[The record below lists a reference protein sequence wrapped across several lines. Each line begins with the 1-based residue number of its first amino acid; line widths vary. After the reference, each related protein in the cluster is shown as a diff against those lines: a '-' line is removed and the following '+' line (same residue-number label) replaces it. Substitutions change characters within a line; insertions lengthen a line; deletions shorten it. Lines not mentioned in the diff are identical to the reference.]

1 MKRLLPL
8 IGLTALLMLSGT
20 GLSGQ
25 QTRQG
30 IALFNGKDL
39 SNWTF
44 YLQDPDVDPSTVFTV
59 QDGVIRIK
67 GDPFGYMRTK
77 DEYSDYRL
85 TLEWRWPVEATNSG
99 VFLHV
104 QPEDNIWPQCFEC
117 QLAAGRA
124 GDIFCAGGTRMA
136 EMTQRPIISKYNESN
151 EKPVGEWNRVEITCE
166 GNTIEIIV
174 NGLLQNRGTEASVT
188 KGNICLQ
195 SEGKDIE
202 FRNILLT
209 PLNP

>member
-1 MKRLLPL
+1 MKRLFT
-8 IGLTALLMLSGT
+8 LTALVLMLLNAGADIF
-20 GLSGQ
+20 GQ

-59 QDGVIRIK
+59 QDGVIHIR
-67 GDPFGYMRTK
+67 GDFGYMRTK

-85 TLEWRWPVEATNSG
+85 TLEWRWPEEATNSG
-99 VFLHV
+99 VFLHT
-104 QPEDNIWPQCFEC
+104 QSEDNIWPQNFEC

-124 GDIFCAGGTRMA
+124 GDIYCAGGTKMA
-136 EMTQRPIISKYNESN
+136 EMTQRPIISKFNESN
-151 EKPVGEWNRVEITCE
+151 EKPVGEWNSLEVTCR

-188 KGNICLQ
+188 EGNICLQ

-202 FRNILLT
+202 FRNVLLI
-209 PLNP
+209 PLAE

>member
-8 IGLTALLMLSGT
+8 TLFAAMLMLSGT
-20 GLSGQ
+20 GVSGQ

-44 YLQDPDVDPSTVFTV
+44 YLRDPAVDPSTVFTV
-59 QDGVIRIK
+59 QDGVIHIT

-85 TLEWRWPVEATNSG
+85 TLEYRYPVEATNSG
-99 VFLHV
+99 IFLFV
-104 QPEDNIWPQCFEC
+104 QPGDTIWPQCFEC

-124 GDIFCAGGTRMA
+124 GDFVCMSGATMA
-136 EMTQRPIISKYNESN
+136 ESTQRVISKFNDSN
-151 EKPVGEWNRVEITCE
+151 EKPVGEWNRIEITCR
-166 GNTIEIIV
+166 GNSIEVMV
-174 NGLLQNRGTEASVT
+174 NGLLQNRGTGTSVSR
-188 KGNICLQ
+188 GNICLQ

-202 FRNILLT
+202 FRNVLLT
-209 PLNP
+209 PLAP